1 MWEGEGESER
11 RGWVQEGSAEGR
23 AGRGKR
29 ERDAV
34 SLTHEYGLL
43 YLPALSH
50 GCSWPEVRTSVYAA
64 TSSGLDSISLSEL
77 GQLSQTVQERVS
89 GGISSVS
96 RQRHLETSSITD
108 WH

>member
-1 MWEGEGESER
+1 MWEGECER

-43 YLPALSH
+43 YLPALLPDHPSAQI
-50 GCSWPEVRTSVYAA
+50 RASVHAA
-64 TSSGLDSISLSEL
+64 TSSGLDSLSLSESAE
-77 GQLSQTVQERVS
+77 LSETV
-89 GGISSVS
+89 
-96 RQRHLETSSITD
+96 
-108 WH
+108 